1 MVSGAKEGKLKLD
14 LSQSELGTFAGLSRE
29 QINRQLSA
37 WSDAGLIELEQG
49 RVKIIDRDTLLEIS
63 EAA

>member
-1 MVSGAKEGKLKLD
+1 
-14 LSQSELGTFAGLSRE
+14 LSRE

-49 RVKIIDRDTLLEIS
+49 RVKIIDRETLLEIS